1 MRTRW
6 QVGSMCGASLIALA
20 GCASSTDNLQR
31 ASARLI
37 GNNTSPESVGISN
50 VQRGATEVR
59 WTATARNGAT
69 YSCSADDM
77 VRGPSCAKP

>member
-1 MRTRW
+1 MSKKHA
-6 QVGSMCGASLIALA
+6 GLMCGAGLTALA

-31 ASARLI
+31 ASATFM
-37 GNNTSPESVGISN
+37 GHNVSPENVGVSN

-59 WTATARNGAT
+59 WTATAPNGTA

-77 VRGPSCAKP
+77 VRRPSCAQQ